1 MSRKNIQVT
10 EANDA
15 DLAALIKG
23 ICAGVQAAYV
33 FCYTEIFAE
42 KVLNELL
49 IVVPNKQVRILNDL
63 VPVLN
68 IVFSNQQKFSYRL
81 FHVHEVKQALQNG
94 SLFFDQLCKPQNCL
108 FNRST
113 DLFNHGNI
121 DGNLLVQQ
129 VKSIYTTEL
138 NKANDF
144 LAGAKFYLKRQNL
157 PHCAFML
164 HQFFDLSYRAIEL
177 LVMGA
182 EKKTHRIQAH
192 QNYIKPYVPRLA
204 TLFKPGNEADIYLLY
219 LLDEAYLAVR
229 YENNYQITEAEIKAL
244 FEKAELLAHYAHRVY
259 QQVLNNYFDREVN
272 SLH

>member
-1 MSRKNIQVT
+1 MNRKNIHVAI
-10 EANDA
+10 ANDA

-23 ICAGVQAAYV
+23 ICAAVQTAYI

-49 IVVPNKQVRILNDL
+49 IVVPNKQVRILNEL

-81 FHVHEVKQALQNG
+81 FHEHEVKQALQNG
-94 SLFFDQLCKPQNCL
+94 SLFFNQLCKPQNCL

-113 DLFNHGNI
+113 DLFNHGDM
-121 DGNLLVQQ
+121 DGNLLAQQ
-129 VKSIYTTEL
+129 VKSTYTTEL

-144 LAGAKFYLKRQNL
+144 LAGAKFYLKKQSL

-182 EKKTHRIQAH
+182 EKKTHRVQIH
-192 QNYIKPYVPRLA
+192 QNYIKPYVQGLA

-244 FEKAELLAHYAHRVY
+244 FEKARLLAHLANRVY
-259 QQVLNNYFDREVN
+259 QRVLNNYFDRETN
-272 SLH
+272 NLR